1 MEVRLSQI
9 SQRIIKRQRQEISY
23 NHFMIRTLFHWVVS
37 AVAIGLSAYLVPGV
51 HVTLFGAVVLA
62 VVLAFINIFIRP
74 VVSILTLPLTI
85 LTLGFFSLV
94 VNAFLVMIAAGL
106 VPGFSVSGFWTA
118 FIFAVVLAI
127 INTVFGVRF
136 LRV

>member
-1 MEVRLSQI
+1 
-9 SQRIIKRQRQEISY
+9 
-23 NHFMIRTLFHWVVS
+23 MIRTLFHWVVS

-74 VVSILTLPLTI
+74 VISILTLPLTI

-106 VPGFSVSGFWTA
+106 VPGFSVAGFWTA

-127 INTVFGVRF
+127 INTIFGVRF